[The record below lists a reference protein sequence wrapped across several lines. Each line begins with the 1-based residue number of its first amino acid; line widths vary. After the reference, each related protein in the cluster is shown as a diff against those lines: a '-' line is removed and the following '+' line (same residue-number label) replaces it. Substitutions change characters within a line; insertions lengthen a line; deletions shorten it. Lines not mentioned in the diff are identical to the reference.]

1 MDRTG
6 VALGLIWTLREELC
20 NPALGARSSAVHH
33 SLDFAAY
40 EFDKQGRAN
49 LADRLRKAMDET
61 NATPQ
66 SLDAMARQLLEE
78 LGYPAPPV
86 PLPAPEL

>member
-1 MDRTG
+1 M
-6 VALGLIWTLREELC
+6 
-20 NPALGARSSAVHH
+20 HH

-40 EFDKQGRAN
+40 EFDKQGRAG
-49 LADRLRKAMDET
+49 LADRLRNAMDEQT

-86 PLPAPEL
+86 LLPAPEL